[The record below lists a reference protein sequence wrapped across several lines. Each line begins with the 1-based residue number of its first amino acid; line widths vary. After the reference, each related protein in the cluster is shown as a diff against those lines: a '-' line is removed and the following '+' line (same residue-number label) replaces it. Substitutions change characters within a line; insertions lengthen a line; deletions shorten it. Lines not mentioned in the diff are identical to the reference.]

1 MEKGNKV
8 VDRRIQRTK
17 KLLWDSLIS
26 LILMKGYDQI
36 TIQDI
41 IDEANIGRS
50 TFYSHYEN
58 KEQLL
63 FSGQPHLTEM
73 LFQQGEEGTRVSFT
87 TVFRH
92 AWDNKD
98 VAKALFG
105 KQSGHILLNHIHDVV
120 SLKLKDVFESIGTQ
134 KKDTSPK
141 KEQFLIEA
149 TAAALVSLLS
159 NWIENDMKIPI
170 EEMDAMSK
178 EILNAM
184 SRVHTVY

>member
-26 LILMKGYDQI
+26 LILRKGYDQI

-73 LFQQGEEGTRVSFT
+73 LFQQGEEGTGVSFT

-105 KQSGHILLNHIHDVV
+105 KQSGHIL
-120 SLKLKDVFESIGTQ
+120 
-134 KKDTSPK
+134 
-141 KEQFLIEA
+141 
-149 TAAALVSLLS
+149 
-159 NWIENDMKIPI
+159 
-170 EEMDAMSK
+170 
-178 EILNAM
+178 
-184 SRVHTVY
+184 